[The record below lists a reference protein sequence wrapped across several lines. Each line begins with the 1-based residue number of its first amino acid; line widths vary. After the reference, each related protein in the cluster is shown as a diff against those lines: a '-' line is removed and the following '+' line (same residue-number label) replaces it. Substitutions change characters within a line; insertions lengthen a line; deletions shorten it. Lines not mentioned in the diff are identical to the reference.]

1 MSGLR
6 VKAWQQGCL
15 GRSWQSPVSE
25 NRTEL
30 SELASALQPSPALSP
45 GTPSPGRLAG
55 AECPRVS
62 QIGPET
68 QHFRFGGPT
77 GCVKS
82 SQPRCGGEE
91 AVLGCGPVPMTL
103 ERQKEPWARLS
114 PGPELADSR
123 SALGKTHFRNTDVLL
138 CGFFLIP
145 HIRDAVQHFS
155 FCLLRRSLRQ
165 SPGPPTGLHTALLRA
180 FRRLRDTHCVTTV
193 SSVPTHLLVGV

>member
-45 GTPSPGRLAG
+45 GTPSPMRLAG
-55 AECPRVS
+55 AERPHVS
-62 QIGPET
+62 RIGPET

-155 FCLLRRSLRQ
+155 FCLLRRSL
-165 SPGPPTGLHTALLRA
+165 
-180 FRRLRDTHCVTTV
+180 
-193 SSVPTHLLVGV
+193 